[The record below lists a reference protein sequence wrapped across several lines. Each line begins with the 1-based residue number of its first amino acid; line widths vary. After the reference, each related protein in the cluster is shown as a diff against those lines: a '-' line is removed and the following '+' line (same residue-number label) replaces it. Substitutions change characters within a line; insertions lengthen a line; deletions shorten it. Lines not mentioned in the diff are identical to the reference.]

1 MELDHGEAGTADHV
15 DFVHTGNTAL
25 KDRGH
30 KVQDLH
36 RRGSGQV
43 NIRQDGVLGAAIVW
57 RALPCLKEEGR
68 EKGRRIQ

>member
-43 NIRQDGVLGAAIVW
+43 NIRQDGVLGAAIV
-57 RALPCLKEEGR
+57 
-68 EKGRRIQ
+68 